1 MDVEGYEFEVLQGLN
16 LKKYKPQYMLIEIY
30 NNDFDNICNYLQS
43 YNYKLVSNFTNYNIV
58 DNPNWDK
65 THNDF
70 LFIYKNT
77 I

>member
-1 MDVEGYEFEVLQGLN
+1 
-16 LKKYKPQYMLIEIY
+16 MLIEIY